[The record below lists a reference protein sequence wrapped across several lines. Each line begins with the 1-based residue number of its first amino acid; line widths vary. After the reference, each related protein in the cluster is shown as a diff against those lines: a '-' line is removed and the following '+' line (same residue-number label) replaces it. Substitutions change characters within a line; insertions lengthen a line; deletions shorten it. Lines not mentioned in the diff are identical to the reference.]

1 MKINIFCITFI
12 STVFLGF
19 VSCSNDKAVNK
30 EDAAHTEEGHGE
42 DGHENESTTTLTDAQ
57 MKQIGLTYTAITNQ
71 VLSDGLILNG
81 QLSVPND
88 KKAFVTSV
96 FGGVLQ
102 QLFVQPGDLVSKGQ
116 RIGVINNPDL
126 IKTQEQLQLTNNQIR
141 LTEIEV
147 TRQKEL
153 VEGNAAPLKRL
164 QQVEMELANLKA
176 QRSSLSKQ
184 LTAGGGSTQLSS
196 QVSIIA
202 PISGTISTISA
213 QIGSKID
220 ASSPILEIVNNNELH
235 VDVFVYEKDLSK
247 IKKGQKIRFSTVN
260 NPSTSYEARI
270 DQIGQAFETSTN
282 AVAVHAQVLGDKTG
296 LINGMQVQANLIMA
310 DNQVEAVPNE
320 SIVSFQGQDFIF
332 ILTDAHREEE
342 HHEHGHGAENEEHA
356 HSHEDKPSDQSK
368 QLVYERI
375 SVVKGVSSGGYTS
388 IIPTKE
394 IGKDTKIVQKGA
406 FFLLAKMTNSGEHSH

>member
-1 MKINIFCITFI
+1 MKINIFYIL
-12 STVFLGF
+12 FLCVPLLGLS
-19 VSCSNDKAVNK
+19 SCGGDKAQNK
-30 EDAAHTEEGHGE
+30 EETAHEEGEHG
-42 DGHENESTTTLTDAQ
+42 NESTTTLTAAQ
-57 MKQIGLTYTAITNQ
+57 IKQIGLTYTSVSKQ
-71 VLSDGLILNG
+71 VLSDGLVLNG

-88 KKAFVTSV
+88 KKAYVTSV

-102 QLFVQPGDLVSKGQ
+102 QLFVQPGDLVTKGQ
-116 RIGVINNPDL
+116 RIGVLNNPDL

-147 TRQKEL
+147 ARQKEL

-202 PISGTISTISA
+202 PISGTVSTISA
-213 QIGSKID
+213 QIGSKVD
-220 ASSPILEIVNNNELH
+220 ASSPILELVNNDALH
-235 VDVFVYEKDLSK
+235 VDVFVYEKDLDK

-260 NPSTSYEARI
+260 NPNTSYEARI

-282 AVAVHAQVLGDKTG
+282 AVAVHAQVLGDKSG
-296 LINGMQVQANLIMA
+296 LINGMQVQANLITS

-342 HHEHGHGAENEEHA
+342 HHEHGHGDEAEEHA
-356 HSHEDKPSDQSK
+356 HSHADQTAPEEQ

-394 IGKDTKIVQKGA
+394 IGQDTKIVQKGA